1 MGYNRLLSLFCCSN
15 YSSFK
20 HWELLQA
27 ALVPALTNKCG
38 TSDTAA
44 VTSLSL
50 KKAGQL
56 PLLGGQRYYVR
67 MSTPLPERPHRGRGP
82 DTPQR
87 ESKAQLTPALQ
98 PINQSTK
105 YMREP
110 SWMFQLKRVPRW
122 MWPQPDLWLTQS
134 RRTAQ
139 LILVNPRNREVVHGG
154 FSKPPFWGG
163 FCTAS
168 NNQNVSRHVVPSLYS
183 AFLTSIF
190 LIIHMP
196 TQALWLLLSLP
207 LSNQL
212 PRPTDCTSENS
223 LNCSH
228 SYTCWGRRTMA
239 VVPPDGL
246 CRPSLNIPHS
256 LNHSS
261 QNQLYIHMI
270 RLCAL

>member
-1 MGYNRLLSLFCCSN
+1 MVFTKRRSSIFLFHSKFINWNSSVSKSCRFSLVYLFIPLLIYLYQYGVASCPMGYNRLLSLFCCSN

-67 MSTPLPERPHRGRGP
+67 ISTPLPERPHRGRGP

-110 SWMFQLKRVPRW
+110 SWMFQLKRVPR
-122 MWPQPDLWLTQS
+122 
-134 RRTAQ
+134 
-139 LILVNPRNREVVHGG
+139 
-154 FSKPPFWGG
+154 
-163 FCTAS
+163 
-168 NNQNVSRHVVPSLYS
+168 
-183 AFLTSIF
+183 
-190 LIIHMP
+190 
-196 TQALWLLLSLP
+196 
-207 LSNQL
+207 
-212 PRPTDCTSENS
+212 
-223 LNCSH
+223 
-228 SYTCWGRRTMA
+228 
-239 VVPPDGL
+239 
-246 CRPSLNIPHS
+246 
-256 LNHSS
+256 
-261 QNQLYIHMI
+261 
-270 RLCAL
+270 